1 MNRVS
6 FFTLGFGLLLLS
18 STGASMAQERFALS
32 ADGQEVTDSRTGLI
46 WRRCAEGM
54 VFKGKTCTG
63 QALYLNHPDAS
74 ARAKAASTPE
84 TEWRMPILKEL
95 SSIVSAREAE
105 ENKAAIDPNA
115 FPATPVARFWTSS
128 STGPGYF
135 TFVGFSDG
143 SAGESPRATTAAVRL
158 VRGGK

>member
-1 MNRVS
+1 MHRVS

-18 STGASMAQERFALS
+18 SAGVSMAQERFALS

-84 TEWRMPILKEL
+84 AEWRMPILKEL

-143 SAGESPRATTAAVRL
+143 SAGEAPRATSAAVRL

>member
-1 MNRVS
+1 MHRVPVH
-6 FFTLGFGLLLLS
+6 TLGLALLLLS
-18 STGASMAQERFALS
+18 LASAGLAQERFSAS

-54 VFKGKTCTG
+54 TWKGRTCIG
-63 QALYLNHPDAS
+63 QAVFFSQPDAA
-74 ARAKAASTPE
+74 ARARAASASGA
-84 TEWRMPILKEL
+84 EWRLPILKEL

-105 ENKAAIDPNA
+105 EGKAAIDPAA

-143 SAGESPRATTAAVRL
+143 SAGESPRATSAAVRL
-158 VRGGK
+158 VRTK

>member
-1 MNRVS
+1 MHRVPFRS
-6 FFTLGFGLLLLS
+6 WGLSLVLLS
-18 STGASMAQERFALS
+18 LAGTGLAAERFTPS

-54 VFKGKTCTG
+54 VWKVKTCTG
-63 QALYLNHPDAS
+63 QAGFFNHADAA
-74 ARAKAASTPE
+74 ARAKAASTPGA
-84 TEWRMPILKEL
+84 EWRLPVLKEL

-105 ENKAAIDPNA
+105 EGKAAIDPVA

-135 TFVGFSDG
+135 TFVAFSEG
-143 SAGESPRATTAAVRL
+143 SAGESPRAAPGAVRL
-158 VRGGK
+158 VRDAK

>member
-1 MNRVS
+1 MHCIPAHTV
-6 FFTLGFGLLLLS
+6 GFSLLLLLLS
-18 STGASMAQERFALS
+18 GASFAQERFSAS

-63 QALYLNHPDAS
+63 QAAFLSAPDAA
-74 ARAKAASTPE
+74 ARAKAAGA
-84 TEWRMPILKEL
+84 EWRLPILKEL
-95 SSIVSAREAE
+95 SSIVSAREADVD
-105 ENKAAIDPNA
+105 KAAIDPNA
-115 FPATPVARFWTSS
+115 FPGTPVARFWTSS

-143 SAGESPRATTAAVRL
+143 SAGEAPRATAAAVRL
-158 VRGGK
+158 VRSAK

>member
-1 MNRVS
+1 MHRVPVHTVGLS
-6 FFTLGFGLLLLS
+6 FLLLLS
-18 STGASMAQERFALS
+18 AGAGIAQERFTAS

-63 QALYLNHPDAS
+63 QAAYLSAPDA
-74 ARAKAASTPE
+74 ATRAKAAGA
-84 TEWRMPILKEL
+84 EWRLPILKEL
-95 SSIVSAREAE
+95 SSIVSAREADVD
-105 ENKAAIDPNA
+105 KAAIDPNA

-143 SAGESPRATTAAVRL
+143 SAGEAPRATSAAVRL
-158 VRGGK
+158 VRSAK

>member
-1 MNRVS
+1 MHRLS
-6 FFTLGFGLLLLS
+6 FRTLGFGVLLLS
-18 STGASMAQERFALS
+18 SVGASLAQERFSIS
-32 ADGQEVTDSRTGLI
+32 ADNQEVTDSRTGLI
-46 WRRCAEGM
+46 WKRCAEGM

-63 QALYLNHPDAS
+63 QAAFLNHPDAV

-84 TEWRMPILKEL
+84 AEWRMPVLKEL